1 MEDDHL
7 SMIWKIFLWIP
18 QLLFWGAI
26 AWIIFGL
33 FGNRRSARVLSGDK
47 IEFAPHWINIWA
59 WLYVIGFIAW
69 SATRSIVQS
78 QGSSWIY
85 LCSTC
90 FGLAA
95 IGILFD
101 YPASIIATEEGI
113 EQIYWFHQNK
123 RICWKEIVEIETGL
137 KERAVTIVGLDGTKI
152 VHSTM
157 LAGRSRLLLEL
168 KQHCS
173 ENLPPDFPR
182 EAIEGS

>member
-1 MEDDHL
+1 
-7 SMIWKIFLWIP
+7 MIWKILLWIP
-18 QLLFWGAI
+18 QLLFWGAL

-33 FGNRRSARVLSGDK
+33 FGNRRPARVLNGDR
-47 IEFAPHWINIWA
+47 IEFAPHWIYIWA
-59 WLYVIGFIAW
+59 WLYIIGFMAW
-69 SATRSIVQS
+69 SAASSFLQS

-85 LCSTC
+85 LC

-95 IGILFD
+95 LEILSD
-101 YPASIIATEEGI
+101 YPATIIATEEGI
-113 EQIYWFHQNK
+113 EQIYWFHRHK
-123 RICWKEIVEIETGL
+123 HICWKDIVEIETGL

-157 LAGRSRLLLEL
+157 LASRSRLLLEL